1 MPSAAEGC
9 RHLHPRACQAFVRY
23 SSALSRRVTHYLP
36 LHRKPSTLTSSFVT
50 SARHRIIN
58 YPVFSPFGAIVGKL
72 GLNPAIW
79 KFPSTFKSL
88 FSAFPH
94 LTDFWFHVKGQRS
107 EIECV
112 RLYFRFIK
120 ISWREGQKMRLGRTS
135 CHAPYIE
142 LVTHIPIFPHLSRLS
157 CHRLFVTRTQNAYL

>member
-1 MPSAAEGC
+1 MDYQPRPLYPTVVKKFAQDHKIPPGFWFPLTKWLSAESSPVSLRPMPSAAEGC

-94 LTDFWFHVKGQRS
+94 LTDF
-107 EIECV
+107 
-112 RLYFRFIK
+112 
-120 ISWREGQKMRLGRTS
+120 
-135 CHAPYIE
+135 
-142 LVTHIPIFPHLSRLS
+142 
-157 CHRLFVTRTQNAYL
+157 